1 LAVAAKRFLH
11 SYWQNEYDPDM
22 RNLTISLQALV
33 VASVFFVWMIRYAN
47 IVQEFKQYG
56 LPDWLRDLV
65 GILKM
70 TFSLM
75 LLIGIERPFFAVMG
89 GLGIATLMGAALITH
104 LRVRNPAFKML
115 PSLILLVFSMVIA
128 FINYRLLCLGK

>member
-1 LAVAAKRFLH
+1 MHA
-11 SYWQNEYDPDM
+11 
-22 RNLTISLQALV
+22 LTISLQAFV
-33 VASVFFVWMIRYAN
+33 AASVFFVWVVRYPN

-75 LLIGIERPFFAVMG
+75 LVIGIERRPFAVAG
-89 GLGIATLMGAALITH
+89 GVGIAVLMGAAFVTH
-104 LRVRNPAFKML
+104 LRVKNPVVKML
-115 PSLILLVFSMVIA
+115 PSLTLLVFSAVIA
-128 FINYRLLCLGK
+128 WINYRLLAG